1 MKLLLLNGPNLNMLG
16 QREPGLYG
24 NKTLPQIE
32 DEVIALASGHGM
44 EVECLQTNSEG
55 GMVDAIQRAGA
66 ELDGVILN
74 AAAYTHTSVA
84 VRDAVLACGIP
95 VLEVHLTNPHAR
107 ESFRRVSML
116 SGAAKGVIAGF
127 GAESYA
133 LAVLWFAR
141 NK

>member
-32 DEVIALASGHGM
+32 DEVKDLAAEHGI

-141 NK
+141 NQ

>member
-32 DEVIALASGHGM
+32 DEVVALASEHGM

>member
-32 DEVIALASGHGM
+32 DEVVALAS
-44 EVECLQTNSEG
+44 ENDIQVECLQTNSEG

-66 ELDGVILN
+66 DLDGVILN

-127 GAESYA
+127 GTESYA